1 VFEYRPTLLT
11 NEETNMKV
19 GFVGLGQMGKHM
31 ALNLASA
38 RHQLIVSDIRT
49 DAFPE
54 FQERGVKVTTDV
66 RDVAAA
72 DIIFLSLPNGDVL
85 KSALFGPSG
94 MADCLRPGQIII
106 DTSTI
111 TYAATVQIAK
121 DLDARGVIF
130 LDAPVSGMEARAKD
144 ATLTFMCGGSRDTFE
159 TVQPLLAHMGN
170 KIRGCSGRMMD
181 FSRISTKLTP
191 LLGQV
196 VGERS

>member
-1 VFEYRPTLLT
+1 
-11 NEETNMKV
+11 MKV

-54 FQERGVKVTTDV
+54 FQERGVEVTTDV

-94 MADCLRPGQIII
+94 MADGSVR
-106 DTSTI
+106 
-111 TYAATVQIAK
+111 
-121 DLDARGVIF
+121 F
-130 LDAPVSGMEARAKD
+130 RAKVRQNHND
-144 ATLTFMCGGSRDTFE
+144 WYLMDVEEPLHLVSWRE
-159 TVQPLLAHMGN
+159 T
-170 KIRGCSGRMMD
+170 
-181 FSRISTKLTP
+181 
-191 LLGQV
+191 
-196 VGERS
+196 